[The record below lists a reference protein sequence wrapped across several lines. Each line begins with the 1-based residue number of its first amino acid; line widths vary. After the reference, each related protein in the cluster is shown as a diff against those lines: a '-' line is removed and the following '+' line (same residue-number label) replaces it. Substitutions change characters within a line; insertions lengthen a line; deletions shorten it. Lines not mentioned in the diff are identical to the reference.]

1 MLKEGLDVIGISQKR
16 RRRLSKRRLY
26 SKFKAHFGRHPLHVA
41 RVWRD
46 LLTTTIPEA
55 RVDDDAANIIG
66 FLASLNFV
74 TVYAEEEIRDDFMG
88 DLMHLNKMRAL
99 SWFFVGKIAALKAL
113 KIVWPADHE
122 WTTTF
127 IASVD
132 GTHRQINEPRD
143 PLVRKNRKWYS
154 HKDEHAGMNFEVV
167 MSLFESKILH
177 AKIGTPASTNDITE
191 IKAELLAKIP
201 AGKRLIA
208 DKVYATKDLEQT
220 CSTWNQ
226 FDTEEMQE
234 FKRRAKAR
242 HESINDRIKKYQAIK
257 KVFRHGPAK
266 AQLCFDAV
274 LVMVQ
279 YAIEDKGPYGEPL
292 FDV

>member
-1 MLKEGLDVIGISQKR
+1 MVGILTAKQMLKEGLDVIGISQKR

-74 TVYAEEEIRDDFMG
+74 TVYAEEEIRDDFLG

-127 IASVD
+127 VASVD
-132 GTHRQINEPRD
+132 GTHTQINKPRD
-143 PLVRKNRKWYS
+143 PLVWKNRNLPRHCSWGQCGMQCTTTS
-154 HKDEHAGMNFEVV
+154 HSCNVKEHLHLPMFLIMFSGKAA
-167 MSLFESKILH
+167 SLDLKKQGIEC
-177 AKIGTPASTNDITE
+177 
-191 IKAELLAKIP
+191 KAA
-201 AGKRLIA
+201 
-208 DKVYATKDLEQT
+208 
-220 CSTWNQ
+220 
-226 FDTEEMQE
+226 
-234 FKRRAKAR
+234 
-242 HESINDRIKKYQAIK
+242 
-257 KVFRHGPAK
+257 
-266 AQLCFDAV
+266 
-274 LVMVQ
+274 
-279 YAIEDKGPYGEPL
+279 
-292 FDV
+292 